1 MDRQSGAAAVEY
13 AILVGLIA
21 VVIIGAVGA
30 LGAAIFPAD
39 VVARLGGALTGAP
52 VVEVPIDPVPT
63 APDPQNPNDQP
74 GVGGCPPGQGAPPI
88 SPPGGGPPSC

>member
-30 LGAAIFPAD
+30 LGMAIFPEERVD
-39 VVARLGGALTGAP
+39 QI
-52 VVEVPIDPVPT
+52 VEVLDGE
-63 APDPQNPNDQP
+63 DSWDEQP
-74 GVGGCPPGQGAPPI
+74 GNGKGKGKGNQGQGK
-88 SPPGGGPPSC
+88 GNQG